1 MQHTQETPAG
11 YGEKIN
17 NLKAIFDILA
27 YLQVDA
33 KQDGLAE
40 LSDRL
45 EFAMNCAE
53 QQLSFLKTEIS
64 SGVHPTARDN

>member
-1 MQHTQETPAG
+1 MQRTQDAPSG

-33 KQDGLAE
+33 KADGLGE

-45 EFAMNCAE
+45 EFAMNYAE
-53 QQLSFLKTEIS
+53 QQLGFLNKERTAS
-64 SGVHPTARDN
+64 S